1 MTKKLLEL
9 FKTLKV
15 KMSSDC
21 NDINMNT
28 IKAII
33 SKIVKHLNHICN
45 ASFKTGVFPNKMKI
59 AKVLLISK
67 TGDKGVFSN
76 YRSIYLSS

>member
-21 NDINMNT
+21 NDIDMNT

-33 SKIVKHLNHICN
+33 SQIVKHLNHICN
-45 ASFKTGVFPNKMKI
+45 ASFKTGVFPNKM
-59 AKVLLISK
+59 KVLLISK